1 MRLFYFLLLFL
12 GGIAWAVPP
21 SGGGSVSLSC
31 EPGIT
36 IDFSSGAPKCTGGYE
51 LTKFNWNTGE
61 GACIKRQGDGSPVV
75 TNACNI
81 ISQQYRE
88 SLQNT
93 MKQASDNTK
102 PTAKVLPVSLTG
114 NVPVP
119 PKPAPQNLT
128 NLLLSA
134 VLIDGNFQKSVD
146 QLGSLSIGGT
156 SFKALTPT
164 FKLYGGFFSDA
175 QPYVRSAVTIM
186 MAFASG
192 WLFYAMSIFG
202 ASNGKEA
209 VTGKLKSIGPA
220 LGLSLFFMFTP
231 ISSHSTGGG
240 STQETALQMLI
251 NKYITDSVN
260 NAYEL
265 SVKLNNRYFQYLA
278 ERSTLT
284 LDDSGLKNFAAKE
297 AVFGAE
303 AAWITAAKNVCDT
316 QVNCGNLNRYSSNN
330 PYSCEFCANV
340 NKAMVG
346 IEYMNKV
353 LPWQK
358 QAAENAYNAQVAAH
372 TNTLS
377 KISTVNNQLA
387 QNLGLLQV
395 AYMPSMNIFIE
406 NSIANFKSDDTKL
419 NVSGI
424 QTTATDE
431 ANFQNKVNLED
442 AYLAATADTSF
453 WGKISSLW
461 NGGGE
466 STSNP
471 PMPST
476 ISRMAES
483 STVSQVV
490 GDEQYLKPFA
500 TVAAASPYMILP
512 GSGSIYSISSTAVG
526 MIPDVAMPWVFEKV
540 MFGSIAR
547 GQDLSN
553 RGIGG
558 QAETYLAYGAGA
570 LSGVA
575 TVLSVIPGADGVSKV
590 AQKAANVVLDP
601 MRLMTSLTLTGIFLK
616 AEVEYLP
623 VLALTVVAT
632 IGLIMFVFDVMLFKI
647 ASMFVPLFA
656 FTMGDNGKVREFAA
670 KGFSLMLWPFTLVF
684 AVLLAIVFNTLI
696 DVVFVGLIKQMVGSI
711 YNLAY
716 VMNTGDGNGIAS
728 KLGLIY
734 FMGLSDV
741 LGGVTKLFFGV
752 YILLKTHGHITD
764 LVGINSGGGMMSKA
778 TEYIQGKTS
787 NLQTMRL

>member
-1 MRLFYFLLLFL
+1 MRLFYFLLIFL
-12 GGIAWAVPP
+12 GGIAWAIPP
-21 SGGGSVSLSC
+21 SGGGSASLSC
-31 EPGIT
+31 EPGII

-81 ISQQYRE
+81 VSQQYRE
-88 SLQNT
+88 SLQT
-93 MKQASDNTK
+93 VMKQASDAAK
-102 PTAKVLPVSLTG
+102 PTAKVLPVNLVG

-119 PKPAPQNLT
+119 PKPAPENLT

-146 QLGSLSIGGT
+146 QLGALSIGGT
-156 SFKALTPT
+156 SFKTLAPT

-175 QPYVRSAVTIM
+175 QPYVRQAITIL

-192 WLFYAMSIFG
+192 WLFYAMGMFG
-202 ASNGKEA
+202 IGNGKEA
-209 VTGKLKSIGPA
+209 VTGKLKSVGPA

-231 ISSHSTGGG
+231 IASHSTGNG

-251 NKYITDSVN
+251 NKYMTDSVN

-278 ERSTLT
+278 ERSTMS
-284 LDDSGLKNFAAKE
+284 LDDSALKNFASKE
-297 AVFGAE
+297 AVFSAE

-340 NKAMVG
+340 NKAMIG
-346 IEYMNKV
+346 IDYMNKV
-353 LPWQK
+353 LPWQR
-358 QAAENAYNAQVAAH
+358 QAAENAYNAQVQAH
-372 TNTLS
+372 TDTLA

-406 NSIANFKSDDTKL
+406 NSIANFKADDTKL

-424 QTTATDE
+424 QSTATDE
-431 ANFQNKVNLED
+431 ATFQNKVNLED
-442 AYLAATADTSF
+442 AYLAATADTTF
-453 WGKISSLW
+453 WGKISSW
-461 NGGGE
+461 WSGGDNTA
-466 STSNP
+466 SPS
-471 PMPST
+471 MPST

-483 STVSQVV
+483 STVSQVI

-500 TVAAASPYMILP
+500 TVAAAAPYMILP
-512 GSGSIYSISSTAVG
+512 GSGSIYGISSTAVN
-526 MIPDVAMPWVFEKV
+526 MIPDIAMPWVFEKV
-540 MFGSIAR
+540 MFGSR
-547 GQDLSN
+547 GQDLAN
-553 RGIGG
+553 RSLGAM
-558 QAETYLAYGAGA
+558 AETYLAYGAGA
-570 LSGVA
+570 LSGVG
-575 TVLSVIPGADGVSKV
+575 TILSVIPGADGLGKA
-590 AQKAANVVLDP
+590 AQKAANIILDP

-647 ASMFVPLFA
+647 ASLFVPLFA
-656 FTMGDNGKVREFAA
+656 FTLGENGKVREFAA

-696 DVVFVGLIKQMVGSI
+696 DVMFVGLIKQMVTAI
-711 YNLAY
+711 FNLNNIIN
-716 VMNTGDGNGIAS
+716 VGDGNGIGS

-741 LGGVTKLFFGV
+741 IGGVTKLFFGV